1 MEHVWL
7 QSPRCQESVQW
18 AGIFGSIARGRAGDK
33 SDVDILVVMKDHNP
47 SGQPIDLHEGVFY
60 RNPMVS

>member
-7 QSPRCQESVQW
+7 QSPRCQELVQW
-18 AGIFGSIARGRAGDK
+18 AGIFGSIARGRSGDK
-33 SDVDILVVMKDHNP
+33 FDVDVLVVMKDHNR
-47 SGQPIDLHEGVFY
+47 SGQPINLHEGMFY